1 MDILQSYGIDP
12 ARIRAVF
19 LDAGNTLIF
28 LDFETIADIIVES
41 GPRIQLQALE
51 QAEHQARRKADQ
63 KYRDGAFRDSAMWKL
78 YFTWILESVG
88 VPDDRIPETLLRL
101 RERSEQVNFWN
112 RTRPEI
118 APALAEIKE
127 SGRRLAVI
135 SNSDGSCHSIL
146 RQLDLLPYFDK
157 VYDSAVVGVEK
168 PDVTIFQ
175 KALNELDVE
184 PEETLHVGDLE
195 SVDVLGARRAGI
207 HAILVDPERDST
219 GSDFPILKSVAEL
232 PRALGIEPSN
242 QFKTTWS
249 QR

>member
-1 MDILQSYGIDP
+1 MNVLESYGIDP
-12 ARIRAVF
+12 TRIRAVF

-41 GPRIQLQALE
+41 GPRIQLQELE

-63 KYRDGAFRDSAMWKL
+63 KYRDGAFRDTTMWKL

-101 RERSEQVNFWN
+101 HKRSEHSNFWS

-118 APALAEIKE
+118 APALAAIKD
-127 SGRRLAVI
+127 SGRRLAII
-135 SNSDGSCHSIL
+135 SNSDGRCSAIL
-146 RQLDLLPYFDK
+146 RQLDLLPFFDK
-157 VYDSAVVGVEK
+157 VYDSAIVGVEK

-175 KALNELDVE
+175 KALSDLGVE

-207 HAILVDPERDST
+207 HPILVDPIRDPT

-232 PRALGIEPSN
+232 PRALGIEPLD
-242 QFKTTWS
+242 
-249 QR
+249 